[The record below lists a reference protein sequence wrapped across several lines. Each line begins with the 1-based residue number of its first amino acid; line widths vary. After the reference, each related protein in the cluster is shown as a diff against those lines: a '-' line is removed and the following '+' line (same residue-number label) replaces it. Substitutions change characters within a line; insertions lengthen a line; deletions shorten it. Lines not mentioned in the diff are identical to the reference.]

1 MIILREKERI
11 ILIKRR
17 HPLILLR
24 NISLV
29 ALIFFTIII
38 LMFVLFF
45 SSFSFPESLVDTFP
59 VLLDYRARIFTLYLL
74 SVSLL
79 FLWQTVF
86 IILAD
91 YYLDCWI
98 VTDQRT
104 IHTEIKSLFNR
115 TFSSISHDRIQ
126 DVTVNVKGI
135 IPTFLKYGDLQIQTA
150 GGFQEFI
157 FKQIP
162 DPYQTK
168 EEIFKAQKDYSKEK
182 GRNQ

>member
-1 MIILREKERI
+1 MIILREKEQI

-17 HPLILLR
+17 HPLIFAR
-24 NISLV
+24 DISTV
-29 ALIFFTIII
+29 VLIFLATIISM
-38 LMFVLFF
+38 LLLFF
-45 SSFSFPESLVDTFP
+45 SSFNFPETLINTFP
-59 VLLDYRARIFTLYLL
+59 ILLDYKARLFVLYLL
-74 SVSLL
+74 SIFLI
-79 FLWQTVF
+79 FLWQTMF

-98 VTDQRT
+98 ITDQRT
-104 IHTEIKSLFNR
+104 IHTEINNLFHR

-126 DVTVNVKGI
+126 DITINIKGI

-168 EEIFKAQKDYSKEK
+168 EKIFRAQKKYSEEK